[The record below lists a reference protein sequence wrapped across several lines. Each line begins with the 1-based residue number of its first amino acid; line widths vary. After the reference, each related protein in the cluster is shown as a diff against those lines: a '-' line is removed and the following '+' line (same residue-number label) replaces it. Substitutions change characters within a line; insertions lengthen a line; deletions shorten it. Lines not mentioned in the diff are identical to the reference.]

1 MCWKKE
7 WTLSSYTIASLKLA
21 VAAFVIWL
29 LKIWPAAMTW
39 VQNTNI
45 WWFVV
50 AFVLF
55 SIKPLAEM
63 NRCCE
68 TTSKKKKK

>member
-1 MCWKKE
+1 MFKKE
-7 WTLSSYTIASLKLA
+7 YTMKGCTLASIKLA
-21 VAAFVIWL
+21 TAAFVLWL

-45 WWFVV
+45 WWFVA
-50 AFVLF
+50 AFVIF

-63 NRCCE
+63 NGCCE
-68 TTSKKKKK
+68 AKPKKKK